1 MASYGYSPPTRIFEA
16 AGAGACIITDAW
28 EGIGQFLKP
37 GSECLVARSGC
48 EVAEYVRELNS
59 SDAAIMGEA
68 ARRRVLAEH
77 TYFSRARE
85 VEQVLGTL
93 VNREGVKL

>member
-28 EGIGQFLKP
+28 EGIEQFLKP
-37 GSECLVARSGC
+37 GSECLVARNGG

-59 SDAAIMGEA
+59 SDTAVMGEA

-77 TYFSRARE
+77 TYSSRARD